1 MVANRGTATPGM
13 QVGQMGDREVLE
25 KLRELLEYG
34 YGRLEVVVRDHQV
47 GTINWQK
54 SMVRG
59 GKIPDR

>member
-1 MVANRGTATPGM
+1 MVNRGVVAGRPAEKI
-13 QVGQMGDREVLE
+13 GDQEVLE

-59 GKIPDR
+59 GKQER

>member
-1 MVANRGTATPGM
+1 MTNHGTGTPARRAD
-13 QVGQMGDREVLE
+13 QIDDREVLE

-59 GKIPDR
+59 GRMPDR